1 MLSTITSFAGVVPMP
16 SKKHSH
22 VKQIE
27 FLSLSQNRV
36 LAILITEDGQV
47 QNKIL
52 SAHKQYNDSELTE
65 ATNYFNA
72 KYSGKSLNIVRD
84 ELLRHMHQDHRN
96 THREMR
102 TAISM
107 AGQLFADESNSDSDA
122 ILVSGENNLLSIPDF
137 VELDKLRQ
145 IFDTLK
151 TKQILFD
158 LLQKSMFTEGVNI
171 FIGEESGYQMFK
183 NCSVIASSYEVDNEK
198 VGVLGV
204 IGPTRMQY
212 EEVITT
218 VDVTAKLLGSA
229 LSNQNN
235 SL

>member
-1 MLSTITSFAGVVPMP
+1 MP
-16 SKKHSH
+16 GKQYSH

-27 FLSLSQNRV
+27 FLSLSQTRV

-52 SAHKQYNDSELTE
+52 SAHKEYSDSELTE

-72 KYSGKSLNIVRD
+72 KYSGRPLSSVRD
-84 ELLRHMHQDHRN
+84 ELLKHMYQDHRD

-102 TAISM
+102 AAVSM
-107 AGQLFADESNSDSDA
+107 AGQLFADESNSDSDT
-122 ILVSGENNLLSIPDF
+122 IVVSGENNLLSIPDF

-145 IFDTLK
+145 LFDTLK

-171 FIGEESGYQMFK
+171 FIGEESGYQMLR
-183 NCSVIASSYEVDNEK
+183 NCSVIASSYEVDNQK

-212 EEVITT
+212 DEVISA
-218 VDVTAKLLGSA
+218 VDMTAKLLGSA
-229 LSNQNN
+229 LSNQSNC
-235 SL
+235 L